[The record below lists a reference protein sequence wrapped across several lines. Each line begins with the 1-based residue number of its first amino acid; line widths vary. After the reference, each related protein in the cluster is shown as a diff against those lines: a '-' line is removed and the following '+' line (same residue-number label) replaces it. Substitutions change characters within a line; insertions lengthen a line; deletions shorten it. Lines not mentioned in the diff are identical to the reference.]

1 MLRPGRLD
9 SLVYIPLP
17 DDEARIS
24 IFKAVTR
31 KTPVASNVE
40 FHTLAKMTDGFSG
53 ADLAAFCQIAAKN
66 AVRESI

>member
-1 MLRPGRLD
+1 MLRPGRMD

-31 KTPVASNVE
+31 KTPVSSNVY
-40 FHTLAKMTDGFSG
+40 FPVLSKYTKDFSG
-53 ADLAAFCQIAAKN
+53 ADIASFCQLAAKN
-66 AVRESI
+66 AIKESI